1 LCDRATAASQAYL
14 EANGYRV
21 SRDCNNDVLLN
32 IDGVFKEH
40 AQHNNCYPTP
50 NPSPQGSEFKHG
62 LENSLRDFNKLFGI
76 SQEPS
81 SADCI

>member
-1 LCDRATAASQAYL
+1 VKQQR
-14 EANGYRV
+14 
-21 SRDCNNDVLLN
+21 
-32 IDGVFKEH
+32 
-40 AQHNNCYPTP
+40 